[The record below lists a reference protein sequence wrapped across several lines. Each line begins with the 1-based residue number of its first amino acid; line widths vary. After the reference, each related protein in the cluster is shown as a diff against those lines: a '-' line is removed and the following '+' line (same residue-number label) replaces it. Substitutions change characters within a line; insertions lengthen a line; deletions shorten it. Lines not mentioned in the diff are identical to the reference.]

1 MKRKIR
7 GARAIVTGASS
18 GIGREV
24 ARELARQ
31 RAKVVITARRRE
43 RLEELAAQIAAAGGR
58 AECVAG
64 DITDPAVRAATIET
78 AQSCFGGL
86 DILVNN
92 AGVGALGLFDGAD
105 PQRVR
110 HVMEV
115 NFFALVEMTRLALPL
130 LKQGNRPIVVN
141 ISSILGHRGVPYN
154 SEYAASK
161 FAVCGFSESVRA
173 EWAAAGIDV
182 LVVSPGTTDTEFF
195 DKVIARTGAAR
206 LARARRRDR
215 RLGGPA
221 SGPGDPPRPARDHSL
236 SLGQAALL
244 AQSPLAPAGR
254 WADGEVCLGARGQG
268 KVSRRRERPD
278 GRRKEV

>member
-195 DKVIARTGAAR
+195 DKVIARTGCPP
-206 LARARRRDR
+206 
-215 RLGGPA
+215 GP
-221 SGPGDPPRPARDHSL
+221 STPP
-236 SLGQAALL
+236 
-244 AQSPLAPAGR
+244 
-254 WADGEVCLGARGQG
+254 
-268 KVSRRRERPD
+268 
-278 GRRKEV
+278 